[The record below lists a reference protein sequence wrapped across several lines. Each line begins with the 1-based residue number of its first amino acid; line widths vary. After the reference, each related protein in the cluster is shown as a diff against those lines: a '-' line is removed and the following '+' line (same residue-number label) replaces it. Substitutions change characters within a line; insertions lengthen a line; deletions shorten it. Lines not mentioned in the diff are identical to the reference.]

1 MVIAEPQVSAH
12 HAEIGFRQG
21 HYYLRDLRSTNGTW
35 ANQQRIEAETML
47 KANDAIRF
55 DEFAYTFF
63 EPERQIEGTI
73 MRDFGKE
80 ITTRESVRPRQA
92 PSALAETAMLDTVND
107 AVDLSRCPSHPSFE
121 ATERCERC
129 GRSWCALCNPPVSG
143 ERICRICRG
152 AERHS
157 GHGSDAHMNGTA
169 STV

>member
-1 MVIAEPQVSAH
+1 V
-12 HAEIGFRQG
+12 
-21 HYYLRDLRSTNGTW
+21 
-35 ANQQRIEAETML
+35 NQQRIEAETML

-80 ITTRESVRPRQA
+80 GMMRERVRLRQP
-92 PSALAETAMLDTVND
+92 PSSLAETAMLDTVND

-129 GRSWCALCNPPVSG
+129 GRTWCALCNPPVPG

-152 AERHS
+152 AERHFGRGS
-157 GHGSDAHMNGTA
+157 GAHVGGPA